1 MTAAARQT
9 VVGLFVLVGLG
20 LALGAVLAFGRL
32 HLLSPLD
39 RAVIFFPGNVAGLA
53 PGAPV
58 LFRGLRVGSVETVS
72 LQVDPDTLHVRI
84 PVILQLDPQPLQVA
98 PGASGRDGLRR
109 LVAAGLRGELSLQ
122 SFVTGQMV
130 VELDISPNSGAI
142 FSGAAFSGGVL
153 SGNRNPLPGDLV
165 EIPSAQSPFERLR
178 DQVTHLPLRDLAGD
192 TQRTLH
198 TVEHLADTLDRSLPP
213 LIASLQV
220 TADGLHDAGPIIKQS
235 VETIRTEALRVIGHY
250 DALSASLR
258 TAVAARGPEVKQL
271 LATANQAAD
280 HARHLV
286 ATLDALTSDRSEDRL
301 NLEASLRDLAAAA
314 GSLRGIARDVEADP
328 TLVLRGRAR

>member
-9 VVGLFVLVGLG
+9 VVGLFVLVGLL

-32 HLLSPLD
+32 HLLSPVD
-39 RAVIFFPGNVAGLA
+39 RAVIYFPGDVAGLA

-58 LFRGLRVGSVETVS
+58 TFRGLRVGAVETVS
-72 LQVDPDTLHVRI
+72 LQVDPATLHVRI
-84 PVILQLDPQPLQVA
+84 PVILQLDPGQMQA
-98 PGASGRDGLRR
+98 PGRAGLQR

-122 SFVTGQMV
+122 SFVTGQMA
-130 VELDISPNSGAI
+130 VELDLRPG
-142 FSGAAFSGGVL
+142 SGAAFSGPP
-153 SGNRNPLPGDLV
+153 NRPPGGLV

-178 DQVTHLPLRDLAGD
+178 DEVTHLPLRDLAGD

-220 TADGLHDAGPIIKQS
+220 TVDGLHDTGPILKDS
-235 VETIRTEALRVIGHY
+235 VETVRTEALRVIGHY
-250 DALSASLR
+250 DALSASLQK
-258 TAVAARGPEVKQL
+258 VVSARGPEVKRL

-280 HARHLV
+280 NARRV
-286 ATLDALTSDRSEDRL
+286 SATLDALTSDRSEDRL
-301 NLEASLRDLAAAA
+301 NLESSLRDLAAAA
-314 GSLRGIARDVEADP
+314 DSLRGIAHDVEADP
-328 TLVLRGRAR
+328 SLVLRGRAQ

>member
-58 LFRGLRVGSVETVS
+58 TFRGLRVGSVETVS

-84 PVILQLDPQPLQVA
+84 PVILQLDPQPLQVE

-122 SFVTGQMV
+122 SFVTGQMA
-130 VELDISPNSGAI
+130 VELDISPNSGA
-142 FSGAAFSGGVL
+142 AFSGGAL
-153 SGNRNPLPGDLV
+153 SGNRNRLPGDLV

-178 DQVTHLPLRDLAGD
+178 EEVTHLPLHDLADD

-258 TAVAARGPEVKQL
+258 TTVAARGPEVKQL

-280 HARHLV
+280 HARHLIT
-286 ATLDALTSDRSEDRL
+286 TLDALTSDRSEDRL

-328 TLVLRGRAR
+328 SLVLRGRAR

>member
-32 HLLSPLD
+32 HLLNPLD

-58 LFRGLRVGSVETVS
+58 MFRGLRVGSVETVS

-122 SFVTGQMV
+122 SFVTGQLA
-130 VELDISPNSGAI
+130 VELDISPNSGA
-142 FSGAAFSGGVL
+142 AFSGG
-153 SGNRNPLPGDLV
+153 RNPVPGNLV

-178 DQVTHLPLRDLAGD
+178 DQVTGLPLRDLAGD

-220 TADGLHDAGPIIKQS
+220 TADGLHDAGPIIKDS

-258 TAVAARGPEVKQL
+258 TTVAARGPEVKQL

-286 ATLDALTSDRSEDRL
+286 ATLDALTSDRSEDRM

-328 TLVLRGRAR
+328 SLVLRGRAR

>member
-1 MTAAARQT
+1 MTATGRQT

-20 LALGAVLAFGRL
+20 LGLGAVLAFGRL
-32 HLLSPLD
+32 HLLSPVE

-58 LFRGLRVGSVETVS
+58 TFRGLRVGSVDTVS

-84 PVILQLDPQPLQVA
+84 PVILQLDPAQLQVA
-98 PGASGRDGLRR
+98 PRAPGRGGGLRR

-122 SFVTGQMV
+122 SFVTGQMA
-130 VELDISPNSGAI
+130 VELDISPNSGA
-142 FSGAAFSGGVL
+142 AFSG
-153 SGNRNPLPGDLV
+153 SRDRLPGNLV

-178 DQVTHLPLRDLAGD
+178 DEVTHLPLRDLAGD
-192 TQRTLH
+192 TERTLH
-198 TVEHLADTLDRSLPP
+198 TVEHLAGSLDRSLPP

-220 TADGLHDAGPIIKQS
+220 TADGLHDAGPILKNS
-235 VETIRTEALRVIGHY
+235 VEAIRTDALRVIGHY

-258 TAVAARGPEVKQL
+258 TVVAARGPEVKRL

-280 HARHLV
+280 NARRV
-286 ATLDALTSDRSEDRL
+286 SATLDALTADRSEDRL

-314 GSLRGIARDVEADP
+314 GSLRGVAHDVEADP
-328 TLVLRGRAR
+328 SLVLRGRSQ

>member
-9 VVGLFVLVGLG
+9 AVGLFVLVGVG

-58 LFRGLRVGSVETVS
+58 LFRGLRVGSVQTVS
-72 LQVDPDTLHVRI
+72 LQVDPGSLRVRI

-122 SFVTGQMV
+122 SFVTGQMAI
-130 VELDISPNSGAI
+130 ELDISPNSGA
-142 FSGAAFSGGVL
+142 AF
-153 SGNRNPLPGDLV
+153 SGNRNQPPGDLV
-165 EIPSAQSPFERLR
+165 EIPSVQSPFERLR
-178 DQVTHLPLRDLAGD
+178 DQVTALPLRDLAGD

-220 TADGLHDAGPIIKQS
+220 TADGLHDAGPIIKDS

-258 TAVAARGPEVKQL
+258 TTVAARGPEVKQL

-280 HARHLV
+280 HARHLL
-286 ATLDALTSDRSEDRL
+286 ATLDALASDRSEDRL

-328 TLVLRGRAR
+328 SLVLRGRAR

>member
-1 MTAAARQT
+1 MAARET
-9 VVGLFVLVGLG
+9 AVGLFVLVGFL

-32 HLLSPLD
+32 HLLSPVD
-39 RAVIFFPGNVAGLA
+39 RAVIYFPGDVAGLA

-58 LFRGLRVGSVETVS
+58 NFRGLRVGAVETVS
-72 LQVDPDTLHVRI
+72 LHVDPRSLRARI
-84 PVILQLDPQPLQVA
+84 PVVLQLDPGRLMLDG
-98 PGASGRDGLRR
+98 PGAASGRAGLQR

-122 SFVTGQMV
+122 SVVTGQMA
-130 VELDISPNSGAI
+130 VELDLRPG
-142 FSGAAFSGGVL
+142 SGAAFSG
-153 SGNRNPLPGDLV
+153 LPGDLV
-165 EIPSAQSPFERLR
+165 EIPSMQSPFERLR
-178 DQVTHLPLRDLAGD
+178 DEVTSLPLRDLAAD

-198 TVEHLADTLDRSLPP
+198 AVEQLAGTLDRSLPP

-220 TADGLHDAGPIIKQS
+220 TADGLHDTGPIIKES

-258 TAVAARGPEVKQL
+258 TVVAARGPEVKRL
-271 LATANQAAD
+271 LATANGAAD
-280 HARHLV
+280 NARHLT

-314 GSLRGIARDVEADP
+314 DTLRGIAHDVEADP
-328 TLVLRGRAR
+328 SLVLRGRAQ

>member
-1 MTAAARQT
+1 MTATGRQT
-9 VVGLFVLVGLG
+9 AVGLFVLVGLG

-58 LFRGLRVGSVETVS
+58 TFRGLRVGSVQTVS

-122 SFVTGQMV
+122 SFVTGQLA
-130 VELDISPNSGAI
+130 VELDISPNSGA
-142 FSGAAFSGGVL
+142 AFSGGRSPVP
-153 SGNRNPLPGDLV
+153 GNLV

-178 DQVTHLPLRDLAGD
+178 EEVTHLPLRDLAGD

-198 TVEHLADTLDRSLPP
+198 TVEHLADSLDRSLPP

-220 TADGLHDAGPIIKQS
+220 AADGLHDAGPIIRQS

-258 TAVAARGPEVKQL
+258 TTVAARGPEVKRL

-280 HARHLV
+280 HARHLL
-286 ATLDALTSDRSEDRL
+286 ATLDALTSDRSEDRM

-314 GSLRGIARDVEADP
+314 GSQRGIARDVEADP
-328 TLVLRGRAR
+328 SLVLRGRAR

>member
-9 VVGLFVLVGLG
+9 VVGLFVLIGLG

-58 LFRGLRVGSVETVS
+58 TFRGLRVGSVETVS

-122 SFVTGQMV
+122 SFVTGQMA
-130 VELDISPNSGAI
+130 VELDISPNSGA
-142 FSGAAFSGGVL
+142 AFSDG
-153 SGNRNPLPGDLV
+153 RNPLPGDLV

-220 TADGLHDAGPIIKQS
+220 TADGLHDAGPIIKES

-258 TAVAARGPEVKQL
+258 TTVAARGPEVKQL

-280 HARHLV
+280 HARHLLS
-286 ATLDALTSDRSEDRL
+286 TLDALASDRSEDRL

-328 TLVLRGRAR
+328 SLVLRGRAR